1 MIMGLL
7 RGIPKVRGTVIALQS
22 RCFRAHHSAWCR
34 GPLRV
39 YGWPLVVVERGGR
52 LALGIGVRMVSDDR
66 FNELGFGGRCS
77 IRVGGSAVC
86 EIGDGVGMSG
96 TRINARS
103 MVMIGEGTMLGA
115 GVTIMDSDLHA
126 LPISDCLSVVKCAPV
141 VIGRRVFVGAG
152 AFVLKG
158 VTIGDGAIIG
168 AGAVVTRS
176 IPAGAVAA
184 GNPAIV
190 VRMAE

>member
-1 MIMGLL
+1 MGLL
-7 RGIPKVRGTVIALQS
+7 RGIPKVRGAIIALQS
-22 RCFRAHHSAWCR
+22 ILFRAFHAAWCH
-34 GPLRV
+34 GPLRI
-39 YGWPLVVVERGGR
+39 YGWPSVTVERGGH
-52 LALGIGVRMVSDDR
+52 LVLGSGVRMISDDR
-66 FNELGFGGRCS
+66 FNELGFGGRCA
-77 IRVGGSAVC
+77 IRVDVSAVC

-103 MVMIGEGTMLGA
+103 KVVIGEGTLLGA

-126 LPISDCLSVVKCAPV
+126 LPVAASSNADVKCAPV

-158 VTIGDGAIIG
+158 VTIGDDAVVG

-184 GNPAIV
+184 GNPAVV